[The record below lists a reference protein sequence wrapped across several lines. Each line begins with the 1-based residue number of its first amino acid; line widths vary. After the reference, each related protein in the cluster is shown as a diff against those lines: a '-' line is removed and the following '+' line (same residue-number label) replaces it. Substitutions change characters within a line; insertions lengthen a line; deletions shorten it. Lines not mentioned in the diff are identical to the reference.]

1 MNLNKVT
8 RTLGKV
14 GLNTKKYS
22 PEILLI
28 MGGSGIITAFCWA
41 ISKFEKAHD
50 VNMNKK
56 EKLQIIYNASATE
69 ELSKLDM
76 DEVKGVKVE
85 YAAGMMKVYAGPV
98 IVGILSLGAITTSF
112 GILKGRNVMLGIALG
127 AVQEKFNEYR
137 SRVKS
142 KYGDEEER
150 RILTNEREIEL
161 SFDDGEGKVTKEK
174 VLLREDLSDFSK
186 VFDETCPSYTKDSET
201 NRLVI
206 MGAEN
211 YFNQRLRA
219 IGHVFLNEVYD
230 EFGFNRTKNG
240 AIFGWIYNEDSPEGH
255 IDFGITRLNDYK
267 NGASKKADF
276 INGFE
281 RAVWIDFNVDGIIYD
296 LI

>member
-1 MNLNKVT
+1 
-8 RTLGKV
+8 
-14 GLNTKKYS
+14 
-22 PEILLI
+22 
-28 MGGSGIITAFCWA
+28 
-41 ISKFEKAHD
+41 
-50 VNMNKK
+50 MNKK

-161 SFDDGEGKVTKEK
+161 SLTMEK
-174 VLLREDLSDFSK
+174 VK
-186 VFDETCPSYTKDSET
+186 
-201 NRLVI
+201 
-206 MGAEN
+206 
-211 YFNQRLRA
+211 
-219 IGHVFLNEVYD
+219 
-230 EFGFNRTKNG
+230 
-240 AIFGWIYNEDSPEGH
+240 
-255 IDFGITRLNDYK
+255 
-267 NGASKKADF
+267 
-276 INGFE
+276 
-281 RAVWIDFNVDGIIYD
+281 
-296 LI
+296 